1 MVVAILPFKR
11 VYALYWLSYNDVI
24 FLISNQFTS
33 REEATIVVESN
44 VVNAFEVV

>member
-11 VYALYWLSYNDVI
+11 VYALYWISYNDVI

-33 REEATIVVESN
+33 REEAAIVVESN
-44 VVNAFEVV
+44 VVNVFEVL

>member
-24 FLISNQFTS
+24 FIISNQFTS
-33 REEATIVVESN
+33 REEAAIVVESN
-44 VVNAFEVV
+44 VVNVLEVL

>member
-11 VYALYWLSYNDVI
+11 VYALYWLSCNDVI

-33 REEATIVVESN
+33 REEAAVVVESN
-44 VVNAFEVV
+44 VVKVFEVV

>member
-33 REEATIVVESN
+33 REEATIVIESN
-44 VVNAFEVV
+44 IIKVFEVV

>member
-1 MVVAILPFKR
+1 MVIAILPFKR

-33 REEATIVVESN
+33 REEATVMVETN
-44 VVNAFEVV
+44 VINVLEVL

>member
-11 VYALYWLSYNDVI
+11 IYALYWLSYNYVI

-33 REEATIVVESN
+33 REEATVMVEAN
-44 VVNAFEVV
+44 VINVLEVL

>member
-44 VVNAFEVV
+44 IIKVFEVV

>member
-11 VYALYWLSYNDVI
+11 IYALYWLSYNYVI

-33 REEATIVVESN
+33 REEAAVVVESN
-44 VVNAFEVV
+44 VVKVFEVV